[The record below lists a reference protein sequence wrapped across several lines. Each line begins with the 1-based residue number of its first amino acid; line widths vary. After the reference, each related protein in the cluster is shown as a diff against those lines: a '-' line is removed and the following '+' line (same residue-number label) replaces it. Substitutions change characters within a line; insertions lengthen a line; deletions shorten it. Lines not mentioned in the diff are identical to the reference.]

1 MIVLTKID
9 GKKIT
14 VDPEKTFFAKRS
26 PEHKRTAITC
36 FIEAPGGTR
45 SKSFNVLETP
55 EMIRKAAGIG
65 IVLTNLGR
73 KSGIWLRLKYIL
85 YAEELPGENPATNI
99 FYTNGQYKQDFKV
112 TESAVEIQKICDA
125 E

>member
-9 GKKIT
+9 GNKIA
-14 VDPEKTFFAKRS
+14 VDPEKTFYAKRS

-36 FIEAPGGTR
+36 FIEAAGGTR
-45 SKSFNVLETP
+45 SKSFNVTETP
-55 EMIRKAAGIG
+55 EMIQKAAGMG
-65 IVLTNLGR
+65 IVLTNLGKR
-73 KSGIWLRLKYIL
+73 SGIWLRLKYIL

-112 TESAVEIQKICDA
+112 KESAEAIQKLCDA